1 MGIFQHPGP
10 GSHRVQR
17 CFLAEQRLFGS
28 ALCAAF
34 LSLCYEFLHQG
45 LPSPTAS
52 PPTGLSASALLVPPS
67 VRSLNSSC
75 PLSPHWRMASR
86 SESLDQAACEHS
98 MEMNHVYLKL
108 IRSRATHLSLAAS
121 THLHGLHM
129 KTAAAAAIV
138 MPKSQT
144 PHSPSTLLCP
154 QYRVCPLLFSLLRS
168 DKAQFQRGRFV
179 LAHGSHDAIVR
190 HPLWLGRRA
199 VEAACMHFCRSQGR
213 EHGECSCSP
222 FLLFPLFFQP
232 RTAARG
238 NVGFSLSASL
248 WKHHCRHT
256 QS

>member
-1 MGIFQHPGP
+1 M
-10 GSHRVQR
+10 
-17 CFLAEQRLFGS
+17 
-28 ALCAAF
+28 CAAF

-45 LPSPTAS
+45 LPRPTAS
-52 PPTGLSASALLVPPS
+52 PPTRLSACALLVPPS

-138 MPKSQT
+138 MPESQT
-144 PHSPSTLLCP
+144 PHSPSMPLCP
-154 QYRVCPLLFSLLRS
+154 QYRVCQLLFSLLRS
-168 DKAQFQRGRFV
+168 DKTQFQRGRFV
-179 LAHGSHDAIVR
+179 LAHGPHDAIVR
-190 HPLWLGRRA
+190 RPLWLGRRA
-199 VEAACMHFCRSQGR
+199 VGAACMHFCRSQGR

-222 FLLFPLFFQP
+222 CLLFPLFFQP